1 MKRRKQLSRSFFALS
16 AAGRAVLSITENTVA
31 PLMERLGKKHQ
42 RQVMSS
48 DEIARRLA
56 QDEQEMFDAQMASL
70 PTDRSNGHSSSALES
85 QRTERT
91 EGDGKA
97 PAKLVAALD
106 RVAGTVTKRGDA
118 EKEAAGRRG
127 L

>member
-1 MKRRKQLSRSFFALS
+1 MKRRKQISRSFSALS

-31 PLMERLGKKHQ
+31 PLTERLGKKRQ

-70 PTDRSNGHSSSALES
+70 PTDRSSGHEPSALEA
-85 QRTERT
+85 QRRERT
-91 EGDGKA
+91 EDDGRT
-97 PAKLVAALD
+97 PQKLVAVLNG
-106 RVAGTVTKRGDA
+106 VAGTVAKRGDA
-118 EKEAAGRRG
+118 DKEAAGRRG
-127 L
+127 F